1 MDAVASYI
9 DDNPKDFFGCDF
21 SGDRNVFQ
29 IFFTGASDY
38 FPAIHRKKGEKLDE
52 QPVYIFDVADLDES
66 GQVESLHM
74 NFKQYIL
81 ATLDHF
87 KAIQPENIDLLVAYK
102 DLKQFSD
109 KLVRDESYYVK
120 RVN

>member
-1 MDAVASYI
+1 MEHEIADFLTKHQELFWNIGETEPPLPLMDAVASFI

-38 FPAIHRKKGEKLDE
+38 FPARNCKKGEKLDE
-52 QPVYIFDVADLDES
+52 SPVYIFDIADLDER

-74 NFKQYIL
+74 NFKQ
-81 ATLDHF
+81 
-87 KAIQPENIDLLVAYK
+87 
-102 DLKQFSD
+102 
-109 KLVRDESYYVK
+109 
-120 RVN
+120 